1 MGLAVK
7 DARANGTTDAMT
19 DGMTYAVTDCMT
31 DSMKTNMATG
41 PKDGVKVGMEA
52 GPGGVEVRKDGLGS
66 PLSNLSDAIGELQQA
81 CEQLRTSVGGINLDL
96 EEKNENLKAA
106 LATHGETLAYVENI
120 IANMPSGVVVVDRNG
135 RVVLLNAAAEA
146 MTGYSNAEAEGESYN
161 KVLGRGVPEKSTPL
175 YTLATGSP
183 TRQGEKNLSTRS
195 GNSVPVSYSTSLILD
210 GHNEICGAVEVLTD
224 LTRMK
229 LLEEEVSRTRTL
241 ATIGEVAAMVAHEV
255 RNPLGGIKGFA
266 SLLKRDLASRPD
278 SLALVERIS
287 EGIDNLERIVSDL
300 LTAGRPERLE
310 RERIE
315 LVREVRKLIEM
326 FELAAGG
333 EDRRVSFE
341 TSFSEEPFYCK
352 VDLER
357 MKQALT
363 NLIRNAMDAMDA
375 DGEIRVSLYTK
386 DRGTPET
393 TDGPRPLPAR
403 EYLIIE
409 VADTGPGMPDHVLER
424 AFSPFFTTKSDGTG
438 LGLANVRK
446 MAALHGGEVRYERGE
461 SGGSRFLIEIPRW

>member
-7 DARANGTTDAMT
+7 HKRTGGMADGIVEGTLTSMAK
-19 DGMTYAVTDCMT
+19 GIK
-31 DSMKTNMATG
+31 DSPRVGTEH
-41 PKDGVKVGMEA
+41 GVKAGITEA
-52 GPGGVEVRKDGLGS
+52 VEGTVDPRKDGLGA
-66 PLSNLSDAIGELQQA
+66 PLSNLSDAIGDLQQA

-96 EEKNENLKAA
+96 EEKNENLKTA

-120 IANMPSGVVVVDRNG
+120 IANMPSGVIVVGRNG
-135 RVVLLNAAAEA
+135 KVVLLNAAAEA
-146 MTGYSNAEAEGESYN
+146 MTGYSSAEVEGESY
-161 KVLGRGVPEKSTPL
+161 KKMLGRGVPEKSTPL

-183 TRQGEKNLSTRS
+183 TRQGEKNLATKS

-229 LLEEEVSRTRTL
+229 LLEEEVSRTRAL
-241 ATIGEVAAMVAHEV
+241 ATIGEVAAMVAHEI

-278 SLALVERIS
+278 SLALVEKIS

-315 LVREVRKLIEM
+315 LAREVRKLIEM

-333 EDRRVSFE
+333 EDRRVSFK
-341 TSFSEEPFYCK
+341 TSFSEEPFFCK
-352 VDLER
+352 ADLER

-363 NLIRNAMDAMDA
+363 NLIRNATDAVKEGGDVT
-375 DGEIRVSLYTK
+375 VSLYAK
-386 DRGTPET
+386 DRGTSESPK
-393 TDGPRPLPAR
+393 GLRPVPAR
-403 EYLIIE
+403 EYMIIE
-409 VADTGPGMPDHVLER
+409 VADTGPGMPDDVLER
-424 AFSPFFTTKSDGTG
+424 AFSPFFTTKRDGTG

-446 MAALHGGEVRYERGE
+446 IAALHGGEVRYESGE
-461 SGGSRFLIEIPRW
+461 SGGSRFLLEIPRW